1 MAAAAVLRSSDLLA
15 TIVGYQEGLPEALA
29 EVQWIADAIDLT
41 PSVTS
46 YRTIPTTGHLST
58 LPMRF
63 AALPYL
69 QRYPAATTKLS
80 NHVLFVSPIKVDSAL
95 ALHLSVVEGNM
106 AIIEQWLRHKPA
118 LVTSGTLELAAASSQ
133 SAILRLLLARYPELV
148 TAKMMDLVAMSGDL
162 SLLRSLHEAG
172 AICTTDAMD
181 GAAMN
186 GHLDVVVFLHEARF
200 EGCTIIAPTAAV
212 ANGHAPIFRYLLE
225 HCVGRVTP
233 SLFYRVPHVEIKT
246 HCVVGTSHLEAI
258 VLASSKV
265 FLSESALLPA
275 VRSLAALETLH
286 AIGYWPAMTTKVL
299 HAAIASRDPAMIRF
313 VLDHTALE
321 AAPPQDTMSATTD
334 AWFVFPALDVAA
346 TTHPALHD
354 DGATMAVAAFYGD
367 LDTMQRLH
375 GSHLGHVTVQALE
388 YAALNGHLHV
398 VHWLSRFRNDG
409 VTSDALALACAHGH
423 LDVTRYLCEV
433 CLVPV
438 SQTALATA
446 AHTGHRRLVRYL
458 LLGNDQEDDADDA
471 TYDTNECIYDHLLGC
486 FRSTYV
492 RTRPVDAAASQ
503 GHLAILELL
512 VDHGADV
519 TTTTMDAAVTH
530 GHADIV
536 RYLVAEHGQ
545 GCTVHHLCTALQAR
559 RVDLASYMLSH
570 MQIEADGDDLQRLF
584 VCTARG
590 GSVAFLR
597 QLRTVVSAVARPRTQ
612 ELMLVHAVLQRHMHM
627 LMHLCEAHGFKWT
640 PNVHDV
646 ATLLGRKKVLKYL
659 ETLGQAAA
667 ESVVTFGPVVG
678 ITGYETTVI

>member
-1 MAAAAVLRSSDLLA
+1 MAATAVLRSSDLLT

-41 PSVTS
+41 PSVAS
-46 YRTIPTTGHLST
+46 YRMIPTTGHLSN

-69 QRYPAATTKLS
+69 QRYSATTNLS
-80 NHVLFVSPIKVDSAL
+80 NHALFVSPIKVDPAL
-95 ALHLSVVEGNM
+95 ALHLCVVEGNM

-148 TAKMMDLVAMSGDL
+148 TAKMMDLVAMAGDL
-162 SLLRSLHEAG
+162 SLLHSLHEAG

-186 GHLDVVVFLHEARF
+186 GHLDVVVFLHEARY
-200 EGCTIIAPTAAV
+200 EGCTIVAPTAAV

-225 HCVGRVTP
+225 HCVGRVAP
-233 SLFYRVPHVEIKT
+233 SLFYRVPYVEIKT
-246 HCVVGTSHLEAI
+246 HNVVGTSHLEAI
-258 VLASSKV
+258 VLASSKTL
-265 FLSESALLPA
+265 LSESALLPV
-275 VRSLAALETLH
+275 VRSLAALETF
-286 AIGYWPAMTTKVL
+286 
-299 HAAIASRDPAMIRF
+299 RDPAMIRF

-321 AAPPQDTMSATTD
+321 AAPPQDAMSATTD
-334 AWFVFPALDVAA
+334 AWFVFPALDAAA

-398 VHWLSRFRNDG
+398 LHWLSRFQNDG
-409 VTSDALALACAHGH
+409 VMSEALAWACVHGH
-423 LDVTRYLCEV
+423 LDVARYLCEV
-433 CLVPV
+433 WHVPV

-458 LLGNDQEDDADDA
+458 LLGGNGHVEEDEADES

-486 FRSTYV
+486 FRSTFV

-512 VDHGADV
+512 IDQGAEV
-519 TTTTMDAAVTH
+519 TTTTMDAAVAH

-536 RYLVAEHGQ
+536 RFLVAEHGR
-545 GCTVHHLCTALQAR
+545 GCTVHHLCTASSQR
-559 RVDLASYMLSH
+559 RMDLASYLLSH
-570 MQIEADGDDLQRLF
+570 MQIEADDDDLQRLF
-584 VCTARG
+584 VCAARS
-590 GSVAFLR
+590 GSLAFLG
-597 QLRTVVSAVARPRTQ
+597 QLRTVVSVDARPRTQ
-612 ELMLVHAVLQRHMHM
+612 ELMLVHAVLQRQVHM
-627 LMHLCEAHGFKWT
+627 LMHLCEVDGFKWT

-667 ESVVTFGPVVG
+667 ESVVTFGPIVG
-678 ITGYETTVI
+678 IIGFETTLV